1 MRPLPD
7 LPRSWPAI
15 ELPGYREHAAEYATY
30 SGFAYAELPP
40 VRRQLDDELRWLV
53 REPPVAASLA
63 EVDEA
68 ASTPAT
74 TEGLR
79 SVLGAPLELPPAF
92 AAFVGS
98 DEPRARVRSCT
109 DCYLDLADFAVPVT
123 DGGVLVHVLSDSQW
137 VLHWLLYVGPDR
149 AEAVVATELPLGFE
163 HGEDDDSGKPLR
175 TFDPVHGGAS
185 VCAESFGEFL
195 YRFWIENEIWFTLAG
210 PSAGPR
216 ALTVEQQGYV
226 EHYARREPRG

>member
-30 SGFAYAELPP
+30 SDFAYAELPP

-53 REPPVAASLA
+53 RESPVAASLA

-79 SVLGAPLELPPAF
+79 SVLGAAVELPPAF

-149 AEAVVATELPLGFE
+149 AEAVVATELPFGFT
-163 HGEDDDSGKPLR
+163 HGEDGGGEPLR
-175 TFDPVHGGAS
+175 TFDPLRGHAS
-185 VCAESFGEFL
+185 VCAESFAEFL

-216 ALTVEQQGYV
+216 ALTVEQLRYV
-226 EHYARREPRG
+226 EHYVRSAPRG